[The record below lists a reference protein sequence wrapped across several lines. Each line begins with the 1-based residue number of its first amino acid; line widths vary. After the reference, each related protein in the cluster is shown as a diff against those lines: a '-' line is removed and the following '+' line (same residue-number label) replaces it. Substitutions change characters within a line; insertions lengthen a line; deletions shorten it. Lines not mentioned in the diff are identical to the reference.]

1 MIKFYHQLSFR
12 QARIAVLAGFL
23 IGMIVSLIQISSDL
37 LKERKQFDSI
47 ISQVV
52 SMVRDS
58 AAQAVYDI
66 DSIQAEKVV
75 NGLFRYKPFYD
86 AKITDED
93 DSILASVNRPMTT
106 GRLDWLVTII
116 FGQEKIYEEA
126 LFFGDDKRALGSI
139 RVKVDSYIIAVNFI
153 DRAIMIITGGI
164 VRNLILA
171 CIFTVLFYYTLTRP
185 LLRMVKSVSL
195 VDPDNPAD
203 KRVEHPQGH
212 KNDEMGLL
220 VRTINRLL
228 KGFDDS
234 LTRQREAERKVSER
248 EAFIR
253 GIMDNVPDGILTIS
267 EKGLTES
274 CNSSAENLFGYRADE
289 LAGFSPDQ
297 LINEPERSLLHDIID
312 SYLKSGDS
320 EKLKQ
325 APGEASALHRDSTSF
340 PLEIRLNEM
349 HLRERCII
357 ICVLSDISERKQ
369 NEELKTENLRMST
382 ELDVTRRLQQM
393 ILPTPDELQQIEG
406 LDIVGY
412 MKPAAEVG
420 GDYYDVLRHNGSVK
434 IGIGDVT
441 GHGLESGVLMLMTQT
456 AVRTLLTSGE
466 KDPARFLDI

>member
-1 MIKFYHQLSFR
+1 
-12 QARIAVLAGFL
+12 
-23 IGMIVSLIQISSDL
+23 
-37 LKERKQFDSI
+37 
-47 ISQVV
+47 
-52 SMVRDS
+52 
-58 AAQAVYDI
+58 
-66 DSIQAEKVV
+66 
-75 NGLFRYKPFYD
+75 
-86 AKITDED
+86 
-93 DSILASVNRPMTT
+93 
-106 GRLDWLVTII
+106 
-116 FGQEKIYEEA
+116 
-126 LFFGDDKRALGSI
+126 
-139 RVKVDSYIIAVNFI
+139 
-153 DRAIMIITGGI
+153 MIIIGGI

-203 KRVEHPQGH
+203 TRVEHSQGH

-234 LTRQREAERKVSER
+234 LTRQRKAERKVSER

-253 GIMDNVPDGILTIS
+253 GIMDNVPDGILTVS
-267 EKGLTES
+267 EKGLIES

-289 LAGFSPDQ
+289 LTGFSPDQ
-297 LINEPERSLLHDIID
+297 LINEPERSLLYDIID

-325 APGEASALHRDSTSF
+325 APGEASALCRNSASF

-369 NEELKTENLRMST
+369 NEELKAENLRMST

-420 GDYYDVLRHNGSVK
+420 GDYYDVLRYNGSVK

-466 KDPARFLDI
+466 KDPARFLDILNRTLYDNVRRMKADKSLTLALLDYKEGQLRLSGQHEYMIVVRNGGKVELVDTIDLGFPIALDDNIVNFVDEVTVTLGTGDGIVLYTDGITEAENAAGEFYGLKRLCSVISLAWEGSTTEEVKQAVIDDVKEYIGKQDVFDDLTLVVLKQK

>member
-1 MIKFYHQLSFR
+1 
-12 QARIAVLAGFL
+12 
-23 IGMIVSLIQISSDL
+23 
-37 LKERKQFDSI
+37 
-47 ISQVV
+47 
-52 SMVRDS
+52 
-58 AAQAVYDI
+58 
-66 DSIQAEKVV
+66 
-75 NGLFRYKPFYD
+75 
-86 AKITDED
+86 
-93 DSILASVNRPMTT
+93 
-106 GRLDWLVTII
+106 
-116 FGQEKIYEEA
+116 
-126 LFFGDDKRALGSI
+126 
-139 RVKVDSYIIAVNFI
+139 
-153 DRAIMIITGGI
+153 
-164 VRNLILA
+164 
-171 CIFTVLFYYTLTRP
+171 
-185 LLRMVKSVSL
+185 
-195 VDPDNPAD
+195 
-203 KRVEHPQGH
+203 
-212 KNDEMGLL
+212 MGLL

-253 GIMDNVPDGILTIS
+253 GIMDNVPDGILTIN
-267 EKGLTES
+267 EKGLAES
-274 CNSSAENLFGYRADE
+274 CNSSAENLFGYKADE

-297 LINEPERSLLHDIID
+297 LINEPERSLLYDIID

-325 APGEASALHRDSTSF
+325 APSEASALRRNSTSF

-349 HLRERCII
+349 HLRERRII

-369 NEELKTENLRMST
+369 NEYLKTENLRMST
-382 ELDVTRRLQQM
+382 ELDITRRLQQM

-420 GDYYDVLRHNGSVK
+420 GDYYDVLRHNGAVK

-466 KDPARFLDI
+466 EDPARFLDILNRTLYDNVRRMKADKSLTLALLDYKEGQLKLSGQHEHMIVVRKGGQVELVDTIDLGFPIALDDNIIDFVDEATVTLKTGDGVVLYTDGITEAENMAGEFYGLKRLCSIISRAWEGSSTEEVKQAVIDDVKEYIGKQEVYDDLTLVVLKQK